1 MSCIRSSAAGTLAA
15 IVAVAALAA
24 PFASSASPSGQ
35 KPETAACKAARLSA
49 WFDHQRQLDVDNN
62 PFFALP
68 TPKECEIDDA
78 RRADNRAS
86 TQAEVVA
93 NQAAT
98 PSQPATQVR

>member
-1 MSCIRSSAAGTLAA
+1 MSSIRSSAAGALAA
-15 IVAVAALAA
+15 IVTVAA
-24 PFASSASPSGQ
+24 PFASGASPSGQ

-62 PFFALP
+62 PFFVLP

-78 RRADNRAS
+78 RRADNRGS
-86 TQAEVVA
+86 TQAEIVA